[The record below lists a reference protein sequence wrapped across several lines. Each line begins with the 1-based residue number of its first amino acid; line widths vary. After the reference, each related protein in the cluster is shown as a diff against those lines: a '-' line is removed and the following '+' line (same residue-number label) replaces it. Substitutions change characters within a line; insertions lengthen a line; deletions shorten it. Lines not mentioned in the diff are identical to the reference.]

1 MTTERKRLVIGNWKM
16 YLSFN
21 DSLKVAEHIAEHV
34 PEHTSEVVV
43 CPSFPVLPLVAE
55 RVQGSGV
62 VLGVQDIHEEEHG
75 AYTGETSV
83 ALVRHIARY
92 AIVGHSER
100 RTMYGET
107 YDRIARKTARA
118 LKAGI
123 HPIVCVGETAEE
135 RDSGNTIEAVR
146 TSIHSVL
153 QGLPALDIPRIVFAY
168 EPVWAIAPSRDK
180 KAPQP
185 SPHEV
190 AEMVGL
196 IRKIASQ
203 VSSPQYAE
211 KMRVVYG
218 GSVTAKTVGSFVSE
232 PGVDGML
239 VGGSST
245 KPGEFLTI
253 IKEIEI
259 CR

>member
-1 MTTERKRLVIGNWKM
+1 MTERKRLIIGNWKM
-16 YLSFN
+16 YLSFD
-21 DSLKVAEHIAEHV
+21 DSLKVAEHIAEHISKS
-34 PEHTSEVVV
+34 TSDIVL
-43 CPSFPVLPLVAE
+43 CPSFPVLPLIAE
-55 RVQGSGV
+55 RVQGSSV

-92 AIVGHSER
+92 VIVGHSER
-100 RTMYGET
+100 RTVYGET
-107 YDRIARKTARA
+107 YDRIAKKTSRA
-118 LKAGI
+118 LKSGI
-123 HPIVCVGETAEE
+123 HPIVCVGETAKE
-135 RDSGNTIEAVR
+135 RDGGNAIEVVR
-146 TSIHSVL
+146 NNVRSVL
-153 QGLPALDIPRIVFAY
+153 QGLPALDIPRVVFAY

-196 IRKIASQ
+196 IRKIAAQ

-253 IKEIEI
+253 IKEIET